1 MAQAPRGIRQRSRL
15 PSFIIQHLEE
25 ILVEWESFA
34 RTVSPAAATMDSLA
48 LRDHAKQM
56 LEAIAQ
62 DITTSQ
68 SHQQQALKSKGLGP
82 IFHGTATAAA
92 SHGILR
98 HAVGFDLQQ
107 LVAEFRALRATV
119 LRLWI
124 AKESYGDPGSAY
136 EMARFNEAVDQA
148 LAESVESYSKE
159 LSLSRDTF
167 LAILGHDLRSPLGAL
182 ANALQLLSQPKGA
195 AGTAEALEVGKR
207 SVSAMS
213 AMIGD
218 LLEYTRTR
226 LGKGIPVTLAP
237 GNLETVCKQAINEIS
252 LVFPQTSFRFESGG
266 TLDGSFDSARIHQLV
281 SNLLNNAVQ
290 QGKRGAPVTLVAR
303 GEGDTL
309 RLLVRNQ
316 GQPLSAEALQ
326 VIFDPLVQIP
336 DEASDPNRYATNLG
350 LGLFIAREIAIAHGG
365 TIAAESSAQAGT
377 TFSVELPCRDRRPMV
392 AAPGAKALSPRPA

>member
-1 MAQAPRGIRQRSRL
+1 M
-15 PSFIIQHLEE
+15 PSFIIQNLEE

-68 SHQQQALKSKGLGP
+68 TDKQQAQKSKGLGP
-82 IFHGTATAAA
+82 IFHGAATAAA

-124 AKESYGDPGSAY
+124 AKESYGDPESAY

-159 LSLSRDTF
+159 LSKSRDTF
-167 LAILGHDLRSPLGAL
+167 LGILGHDLRSPLSAL
-182 ANALQLLSQPKGA
+182 ASALQLLTLPRSDA
-195 AGTAEALEVGKR
+195 TTAEAIEVGRR
-207 SVSAMS
+207 SVSVMS
-213 AMIGD
+213 AMIRD

-226 LGKGIPVTLAP
+226 LGRGIPVTPAP
-237 GNLETVCKQAINEIS
+237 ANFETVCKEAINE
-252 LVFPQTSFRFESGG
+252 VAVVYPQTSFRFESGG
-266 TLDGSFDSARIHQLV
+266 TLDGTFDSARIHQLV
-281 SNLLNNAVQ
+281 SNLLNNAVHH
-290 QGKRGAPVTLVAR
+290 GKRGAPVSVIAR
-303 GEGDTL
+303 GVRDTL
-309 RLLVRNQ
+309 RLDVSNQ
-316 GQPLSAEALQ
+316 GFPLSPEVLQ

-336 DEASDPNRYATNLG
+336 AEASDSSRPPTNLG
-350 LGLFIAREIAIAHGG
+350 LGLFIAREIAVAHGG
-365 TIAAESSAQAGT
+365 TIAAESSAEAGT
-377 TFSVELPCRDRRPMV
+377 TFSVELPCRNPTPML
-392 AAPGAKALSPRPA
+392 AASEAKALSARPT

>member
-1 MAQAPRGIRQRSRL
+1 M
-15 PSFIIQHLEE
+15 PSFIIQNLEE

-34 RTVSPAAATMDSLA
+34 RTVSPAASTMDSLA
-48 LRDHAKQM
+48 LLDHAKQM

-68 SHQQQALKSKGLGP
+68 TDKQQAQKSKGLGP
-82 IFHGTATAAA
+82 IFHGAATAAA

-124 AKESYGDPGSAY
+124 AKESYGDPESAY

-159 LSLSRDTF
+159 LSKSRDTF
-167 LAILGHDLRSPLGAL
+167 LGILGHDLRSPLSAL
-182 ANALQLLSQPKGA
+182 ANALHLLSQPRTDPTIA
-195 AGTAEALEVGKR
+195 AEAIEVGRR
-207 SVSAMS
+207 SVAAMA

-226 LGKGIPVTLAP
+226 LGRGIPVAP
-237 GNLETVCKQAINEIS
+237 TSANLETVCKEAISEIA
-252 LVFPQTSFRFESGG
+252 VVYPQTAFRFESGG
-266 TLDGSFDSARIHQLV
+266 TLDGTFDSARIRQLV
-281 SNLLNNAVQ
+281 SNLLNNAVHH
-290 QGKRGAPVTLVAR
+290 GKRGAPVSMIAR

-309 RLLVRNQ
+309 RVQVSNQ
-316 GQPLSAEALQ
+316 GVPLSPEVLQ

-336 DEASDPNRYATNLG
+336 AVASDPKHPSTNLG

-365 TIAAESSAQAGT
+365 TIAAESSSGAGT
-377 TFSVELPCRDRRPMV
+377 TFSVKLPRRNQSPAV
-392 AAPGAKALSPRPA
+392 SAPGAEALV